1 MSTSDVTV
9 NGVLGQRPGRDAIPG
24 TAQGNGNGRRRPR
37 AEQPM
42 VPDATFGSYYGL
54 PIIKEPTWRS
64 PDIPGYLFLGGLA
77 AGSSLLATGA
87 QLAGLDVLAN
97 RSKLVATAGAA
108 LSGLALVHDLGKP
121 SRFFNMLR
129 VFKPTSPMSVGSWL
143 LAGFSGCSALAALGV
158 LTPRA
163 RGLTTA
169 GAVSAA
175 AFAPFVASY
184 TAALLSDTAVPA
196 WHDAYRDLPFVF
208 VGSAAMAAGGMG
220 LINAP
225 LGQAGIAR
233 RMALLGSV
241 LETSSLQ
248 LMERRLGMVAEPY
261 SEGRAGQWMKAGKA
275 LAVIGTVAASTA
287 RRSRLRSACAGAAL
301 VAASACTRFGVFHA
315 GIASAKDPKYTV
327 VPQRA
332 RRDGNSS

>member
-9 NGVLGQRPGRDAIPG
+9 DGVLGQRPGREAIPG
-24 TAQGNGNGRRRPR
+24 THGNGRRRR
-37 AEQPM
+37 RGAEEPM
-42 VPDATFGSYYGL
+42 VPTATFGSYYGL
-54 PIIKEPTWRS
+54 PIIKQPTWRS

-87 QLAGLDVLAN
+87 QLLGFDALAN

-108 LSGLALVHDLGKP
+108 LSGVALVHDLGKP
-121 SRFFNMLR
+121 SRFINMLR

-143 LAGFSGCSALAALGV
+143 LAGFGSSSALAAIGV
-158 LTPRA
+158 VTPRF
-163 RGLTTA
+163 RSVTTA
-169 GAVSAA
+169 GAISAA
-175 AFAPFVASY
+175 VCAPFVASY

-196 WHDAYRDLPFVF
+196 WHDAYRELPFVF

-225 LGQAGIAR
+225 LDQAGIAR
-233 RMALLGSV
+233 RMASLGWL
-241 LETSSLQ
+241 LETSSSE
-248 LMERRLGMVAEPY
+248 LMERRLGMVGEPY
-261 SEGRAGQWMKAGKA
+261 QHGRAGQWMKAGKV
-275 LAVIGTVAASTA
+275 LAVVGTVAAWIG
-287 RRSRLRSACAGAAL
+287 RRNRLGNACAGAAL
-301 VAASACTRFGVFHA
+301 LGASVCTRFGVFHA

-332 RRDGNSS
+332 RQEGNSS

>member
-1 MSTSDVTV
+1 
-9 NGVLGQRPGRDAIPG
+9 
-24 TAQGNGNGRRRPR
+24 
-37 AEQPM
+37 M
-42 VPDATFGSYYGL
+42 VPEATFESYYGL
-54 PIIKEPTWRS
+54 PIIKEPVWHS

-108 LSGLALVHDLGKP
+108 LSGVALVHDLGKP

-129 VFKPTSPMSVGSWL
+129 VLKPTSPMSVGSWL
-143 LAGFSGCSALAALGV
+143 LAGYSASSALATIGV
-158 LTPRA
+158 LTPRWKI
-163 RGLTTA
+163 LTTA
-169 GAVSAA
+169 GTVSAA
-175 AFAPFVASY
+175 CFAPFVASY

-196 WHDAYRDLPFVF
+196 WHDAYRELPWVF

-220 LINAP
+220 LLNAP
-225 LGQAGIAR
+225 VNEAGIPR
-233 RMALLGSV
+233 RMAMLGSV
-241 LETSSLQ
+241 LETSSLK

-261 SEGRAGQWMKAGKA
+261 HLGRAGQWMKAGKA

-287 RRSRLRSACAGAAL
+287 RHSRLRSAAGGAAL
-301 VAASACTRFGVFHA
+301 VAASVCTRFGVFHA

-332 RRDGNSS
+332 RLTPDRV